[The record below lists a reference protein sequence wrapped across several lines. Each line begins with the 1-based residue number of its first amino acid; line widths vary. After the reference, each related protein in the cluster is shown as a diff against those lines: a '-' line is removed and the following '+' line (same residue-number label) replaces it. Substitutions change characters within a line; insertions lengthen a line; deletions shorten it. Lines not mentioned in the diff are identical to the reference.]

1 MKALFSWLRA
11 LAAIVRR
18 ELIAYF
24 SSPLAY
30 IVMAAFLLLQGALFA
45 LIIGYLSQ
53 PGQSSLSIL
62 QAFFGGT
69 IFFWFFLVVVPL
81 ITMRLVAE
89 ERRSGTIEV
98 LLTSPVTEAQVIVGK
113 FVAALAFYLMLWLPT
128 VVYVLMVKSQ
138 ASVDW
143 GAVAASYLGVA
154 LLGALFVSL
163 GLFASTLTRNQ
174 IIAAVLAFTGL
185 IILFGLPLLRG
196 LMISSSGFGAVIDHA
211 DLWQHMSF
219 YSMGIVDT
227 RHVVY
232 ELSLTGLFLFLSTK
246 SLELN
251 KWR

>member
-1 MKALFSWLRA
+1 MKSFI
-11 LAAIVRR
+11 AIVRR

-45 LIIGYLSQ
+45 LIVGYLSQ

-69 IFFWFFLVVVPL
+69 IFFWFFLVVAPL
-81 ITMRLVAE
+81 ITMRLIAE

-98 LLTSPVTEAQVIVGK
+98 LLTSPVTEAQVVIGK
-113 FVAALAFYLMLWLPT
+113 FVAALTFYVVLWLPT
-128 VVYVLMVKSQ
+128 IIYVLMVKSQ
-138 ASVDW
+138 AAVDW
-143 GAVAASYLGVA
+143 GAVAASYLGVG
-154 LLGALFVSL
+154 LFGALFISL
-163 GLFASTLTRNQ
+163 GLFASTVTRNQ

-196 LMISSSGFGAVIDHA
+196 LMISSSTMATVIDHA
-211 DLWQHMSF
+211 DLWQHMSD
-219 YSMGIVDT
+219 YAKGIVDT

-246 SLELN
+246 SLELA

>member
-1 MKALFSWLRA
+1 MKVLS
-11 LAAIVRR
+11 AIIRR

-53 PGQSSLSIL
+53 PGQSSMSIL

-69 IFFWFFLVVVPL
+69 IFFWFFLVVAPL
-81 ITMRLVAE
+81 ITMRLIAE

-98 LLTSPVTEAQVIVGK
+98 LLTSPVTEAQVIIGK
-113 FVAALAFYLMLWLPT
+113 FVAALGFYLALWAPT
-128 VVYVLMVKSQ
+128 LLYVLMVKSQ
-138 ASVDW
+138 AAIDW

-154 LLGALFVSL
+154 LFGALFVSF

-174 IIAAVLAFTGL
+174 IIAAVIAFTGL
-185 IILFGLPLLRG
+185 IVLFGLPLLRG
-196 LMISSSGFGAVIDHA
+196 LMTSSSAFAAVIDHA
-211 DLWQHMSF
+211 DLWQHMADFSK
-219 YSMGIVDT
+219 GIVDT

-232 ELSLTGLFLFLSTK
+232 EASLTVLFLFMSTK
-246 SLELN
+246 SLELS

>member
-1 MKALFSWLRA
+1 MKALW
-11 LAAIVRR
+11 AIVRR

-30 IVMAAFLLLQGALFA
+30 IVVAAFLLLQGALFA
-45 LIIGYLSQ
+45 LIVGYLSQ

-69 IFFWFFLVVVPL
+69 IFFWFFLVVAPL

-113 FVAALAFYLMLWLPT
+113 FAAALVFYLVLWAPT

-138 ASVDW
+138 AAVDW

-154 LLGALFVSL
+154 LFGALFVSL

-174 IIAAVLAFTGL
+174 IIAAVIAFTGL

-196 LMISSSGFGAVIDHA
+196 LLTSSTALAAIVDHA
-211 DLWQHMSF
+211 DLWQHMAD
-219 YSMGIVDT
+219 YSKGIVDT
-227 RHVVY
+227 RAVVY

-246 SLELN
+246 SLELA

>member
-1 MKALFSWLRA
+1 MKALW
-11 LAAIVRR
+11 AIVRR

-30 IVMAAFLLLQGALFA
+30 IVVAAFLLLQGALFA

-69 IFFWFFLVVVPL
+69 IFFWFFLVVAPL

-113 FVAALAFYLMLWLPT
+113 FAAALVFYLVLWAPT

-138 ASVDW
+138 AAVDW

-154 LLGALFVSL
+154 LFGALFVSL

-174 IIAAVLAFTGL
+174 IIAAVIAFTGL

-196 LMISSSGFGAVIDHA
+196 LLTSSTALAAIVDHA
-211 DLWQHMSF
+211 DLWQHMAD
-219 YSMGIVDT
+219 YSKGIVDT
-227 RHVVY
+227 RAVVY

-246 SLELN
+246 SLELA

>member
-1 MKALFSWLRA
+1 MKALS
-11 LAAIVRR
+11 AIVRR

-30 IVMAAFLLLQGALFA
+30 IVMAAFLMLQGALFA

-53 PGQSSLSIL
+53 PGQSSMSIL

-69 IFFWFFLVVVPL
+69 IFFWFFLVVAPL

-113 FVAALAFYLMLWLPT
+113 FAAALFFYLSLWLPT
-128 VVYVLMVKSQ
+128 VIYVLMVKSQ

-154 LLGALFVSL
+154 LIGALFVSL

-196 LMISSSGFGAVIDHA
+196 LLISSSGFGAVIDHA
-211 DLWQHMSF
+211 DLWQHMAD
-219 YSMGIVDT
+219 YAKGIVDT
-227 RHVVY
+227 RYVAY
-232 ELSLTGLFLFLSTK
+232 ELSLTCLFLFLSTK

>member
-1 MKALFSWLRA
+1 MKAFSA
-11 LAAIVRR
+11 VVRR

-69 IFFWFFLVVVPL
+69 IFFWFFLVVAPL

-98 LLTSPVTEAQVIVGK
+98 LLTSPVTEAQVIAGK
-113 FVAALAFYLMLWLPT
+113 FSAALAFYLALWLPT
-128 VVYVLMVKSQ
+128 VVYVLMIKSQ

-154 LLGALFVSL
+154 LIGALFVSL

-185 IILFGLPLLRG
+185 IILFGMPLLRG
-196 LMISSSGFGAVIDHA
+196 LLISSSGFGAVIDHA
-211 DLWQHMSF
+211 DLWQHMAD
-219 YSMGIVDT
+219 YSKGIVDT
-227 RHVVY
+227 RYVAY
-232 ELSLTGLFLFLSTK
+232 ELSLTCLFLFLSTK

>member
-1 MKALFSWLRA
+1 MKAFC
-11 LAAIVRR
+11 AIVRR

-30 IVMAAFLLLQGALFA
+30 IVMAAFLLLQGSLFA
-45 LIIGYLSQ
+45 LIIGYLSR
-53 PGQSSLSIL
+53 PGQSSMSIL

-69 IFFWFFLVVVPL
+69 IFFWFFLVVAPL

-98 LLTSPVTEAQVIVGK
+98 LLTSPVSEAQVVLGK
-113 FVAALAFYLMLWLPT
+113 FAAALGFYLVLWAPT
-128 VVYVLMVKSQ
+128 LIYVLMVTSQ
-138 ASVDW
+138 AAIDW

-154 LLGALFVSL
+154 LFGALFVSL

-185 IILFGLPLLRG
+185 IVLFGLPLLRG
-196 LMISSSGFGAVIDHA
+196 LMISSSAFGAVIDHA
-211 DLWQHMSF
+211 DLWQHMADFSK
-219 YSMGIVDT
+219 GIVDT

-232 ELSLTGLFLFLSTK
+232 GLSLTGLFLFLSTK
-246 SLELN
+246 SLELA

>member
-1 MKALFSWLRA
+1 MRTLG
-11 LAAIVRR
+11 AIVRR

-30 IVMAAFLLLQGALFA
+30 IVMAAFLLLQGSLFA

-69 IFFWFFLVVVPL
+69 IFFWFFLVVAPL

-89 ERRSGTIEV
+89 ERRSGTIEI
-98 LLTSPVTEAQVIVGK
+98 LLTSPVTEGQVILGK
-113 FVAALAFYLMLWLPT
+113 FIAVLGFYLALWLPT
-128 VVYVLMVKSQ
+128 VVYVLMVTSQ

-163 GLFASTLTRNQ
+163 GLFASTLSRNQ

-185 IILFGLPLLRG
+185 IVLFGLPLLRG
-196 LMISSSGFGAVIDHA
+196 LLISSSSFAAVVDHA
-211 DLWQHMSF
+211 DLWQHMAD
-219 YSMGIVDT
+219 YSKGIVDT

-246 SLELN
+246 SLELA

>member
-1 MKALFSWLRA
+1 MRTFV
-11 LAAIVRR
+11 AIIRR

-45 LIIGYLSQ
+45 LIVGYLSQ

-81 ITMRLVAE
+81 ITMRLIAE

-113 FVAALAFYLMLWLPT
+113 FVAALSFYVILWLPT
-128 VVYVLMVKSQ
+128 IIYVLMVKSQ
-138 ASVDW
+138 AAVDW
-143 GAVAASYLGVA
+143 GAVAASYLGVV
-154 LLGALFVSL
+154 LFGALFLSL
-163 GLFASTLTRNQ
+163 GLFASTVTRNQ

-196 LMISSSGFGAVIDHA
+196 LLISSSTLATIIDHA
-211 DLWQHMSF
+211 DLWQHMAD
-219 YSMGIVDT
+219 YAKGIVDT

-246 SLELN
+246 SLELA

>member
-1 MKALFSWLRA
+1 MKAFN
-11 LAAIVRR
+11 AIVRR

-45 LIIGYLSQ
+45 LIVGYLSQ

-69 IFFWFFLVVVPL
+69 IFFWFFLVVAPL

-98 LLTSPVTEAQVIVGK
+98 LLTAPVTEAQVILGK
-113 FVAALAFYLMLWLPT
+113 FGAALIFYLALWAPT
-128 VVYVLMVKSQ
+128 MIYVLIVKSQ
-138 ASVDW
+138 AAVDW

-154 LLGALFVSL
+154 LFGALFVSL

-185 IILFGLPLLRG
+185 IILFGLPLMRG
-196 LMISSSGFGAVIDHA
+196 LLVSSSTLGAVIDHA
-211 DLWQHMSF
+211 DLWQHMTD
-219 YSMGIVDT
+219 YAKGIVDT

-232 ELSLTGLFLFLSTK
+232 ELSLTVLFLFMSTK
-246 SLELN
+246 SLELA

>member
-1 MKALFSWLRA
+1 MKALS
-11 LAAIVRR
+11 AIVRR

-24 SSPLAY
+24 SSPMAY

-53 PGQSSLSIL
+53 PGQSSMSIL

-69 IFFWFFLVVVPL
+69 IFFWFFLVVAPL

-98 LLTSPVTEAQVIVGK
+98 LLTSPVTETQVIIGK
-113 FVAALAFYLMLWLPT
+113 FIAALFFYLSLWLPT
-128 VVYVLMVKSQ
+128 VIYVLMVKSQ
-138 ASVDW
+138 AAVDW

-196 LMISSSGFGAVIDHA
+196 LLISSSGFGAVIDHA
-211 DLWQHMSF
+211 DLWQHMAD
-219 YSMGIVDT
+219 YAKGIVDT
-227 RHVVY
+227 RYVAY
-232 ELSLTGLFLFLSTK
+232 ELSLTCLFLFLSTK

-251 KWR
+251 RWR

>member
-1 MKALFSWLRA
+1 MRA
-11 LAAIVRR
+11 LSAIVRR

-30 IVMAAFLLLQGALFA
+30 IVVAAFLLLQGALFS
-45 LIIGYLSQ
+45 LIVGYLSQ

-69 IFFWFFLVVVPL
+69 IFFWFFLVVAPL

-98 LLTSPVTEAQVIVGK
+98 LLTAPVTETQVILGK
-113 FVAALAFYLMLWLPT
+113 FAAALGFYLALWAPT
-128 VVYVLMVKSQ
+128 VVYVLMVKSH
-138 ASVDW
+138 AAVDW
-143 GAVAASYLGVA
+143 GAVAASYLGVT
-154 LLGALFVSL
+154 LFGALFVSL

-174 IIAAVLAFTGL
+174 IIAAVIAFTGL

-196 LMISSSGFGAVIDHA
+196 LLTSSTGLAAVVDHA
-211 DLWQHMSF
+211 DLWQHMAD
-219 YSMGIVDT
+219 YSKGIVDT
-227 RHVVY
+227 RAVVY
-232 ELSLTGLFLFLSTK
+232 ELSLTGLFLFLSSK
-246 SLELN
+246 SLELA

>member
-1 MKALFSWLRA
+1 MKAFSA
-11 LAAIVRR
+11 VVRR

-30 IVMAAFLLLQGALFA
+30 IVMAAFLLLQGGLFA

-69 IFFWFFLVVVPL
+69 IFFWFFLVVAPL

-98 LLTSPVTEAQVIVGK
+98 LLTSPVTEAQVIAGK
-113 FVAALAFYLMLWLPT
+113 FSAALAFYLALWLPT
-128 VVYVLMVKSQ
+128 VVYVLMIKSQ

-154 LLGALFVSL
+154 LIGALFVSL

-185 IILFGLPLLRG
+185 IILFGMPLLRG
-196 LMISSSGFGAVIDHA
+196 LLISSSGFGAVIDHA
-211 DLWQHMSF
+211 DLWQHMAD
-219 YSMGIVDT
+219 YSKGIVDT
-227 RHVVY
+227 RYVAY
-232 ELSLTGLFLFLSTK
+232 ELSLTCLFLFLSTK

>member
-1 MKALFSWLRA
+1 MKALS
-11 LAAIVRR
+11 AIVRR

-45 LIIGYLSQ
+45 LIVGYLSQ
-53 PGQSSLSIL
+53 PGQSSMSIL

-69 IFFWFFLVVVPL
+69 IFFWFFLVVAPL

-98 LLTSPVTEAQVIVGK
+98 LLTAPVTETQVITGK
-113 FVAALAFYLMLWLPT
+113 FAAALAFYLSLWLPT
-128 VVYVLMVKSQ
+128 LIYVFMVTTQ

-154 LLGALFVSL
+154 LFGALFVSL

-174 IIAAVLAFTGL
+174 IIAAVIAFTGL
-185 IILFGLPLLRG
+185 IVLFGVPLIRG
-196 LMISSSGFGAVIDHA
+196 LMVSSTWLAAAVDHA
-211 DLWQHMSF
+211 DLWQHMAD
-219 YSMGIVDT
+219 YSKGIVDT

-232 ELSLTGLFLFLSTK
+232 ELSLTGLFIFLSTK
-246 SLELN
+246 SLELA

>member
-1 MKALFSWLRA
+1 MKALG
-11 LAAIVRR
+11 AIIRR

-24 SSPLAY
+24 SSPLAW

-53 PGQSSLSIL
+53 PGQSSMSIL

-69 IFFWFFLVVVPL
+69 IFFWFFLVVAPL

-98 LLTSPVTEAQVIVGK
+98 LLTAPVTETQVILGK
-113 FVAALAFYLMLWLPT
+113 FGAALAFYLALWLPT
-128 VVYVLMVKSQ
+128 VIYVLMVKSR

-143 GAVAASYLGVA
+143 GAVASSYLGVV
-154 LLGALFVSL
+154 LFGALFVSL

-174 IIAAVLAFTGL
+174 VIAAVIAFAGL
-185 IILFGLPLLRG
+185 IVLFGLPLLRG
-196 LMISSSGFGAVIDHA
+196 LMVSSSPVAAIVDHV
-211 DLWQHMSF
+211 DLWQQMADFSR
-219 YSMGIVDT
+219 GIVDT
-227 RHVVY
+227 RYLVY
-232 ELSLTGLFLFLSTK
+232 GLSLTCLFLLASTK
-246 SLELN
+246 SLELA